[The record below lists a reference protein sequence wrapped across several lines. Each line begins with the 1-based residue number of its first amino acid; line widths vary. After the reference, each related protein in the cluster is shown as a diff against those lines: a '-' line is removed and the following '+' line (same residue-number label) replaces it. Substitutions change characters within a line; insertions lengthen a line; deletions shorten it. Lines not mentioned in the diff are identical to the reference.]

1 MTSVLSFIFVIAMLI
16 LIHELGHFIAAKI
29 VGIPVQE
36 FGIGFPPKI
45 LTLFKVGETEFTLN
59 WLPFGGFVRPRE
71 RPEDQDIPDELL
83 AAPPWK
89 RIFVLLAGSF
99 VNIAA
104 AILLLAFAYY
114 QIGNKLDH
122 VLIVGVDENSPAATA
137 GLMENDYIL
146 TINGTN
152 IEAID
157 QIQTIIAE
165 NKGVEVLVTYQR
177 DGQTNTTTL
186 VPRVDYDPLVEGPI
200 GISLFSP
207 LTFGESVQESV
218 AFLIYQVQQIAN
230 VPFRLVGF
238 KGMFDGYQLAQDM
251 DASGTDVAAGS
262 NTLWFI
268 ASISFSLGVINL
280 LPIPFFDGG
289 KILLALPELL
299 FKRRV
304 PMNLYYVLNMISL
317 GLVMLLMVYVN
328 VQDFVNPSINL
339 IDLTLTPTP

>member
-1 MTSVLSFIFVIAMLI
+1 MTSVLSFVFVIAMLI

-29 VGIPVQE
+29 VGIPIQE
-36 FGIGFPPKI
+36 FAIGFPPKI
-45 LTLFKVGETEFTLN
+45 LTLFKLGETEFTLN
-59 WLPFGGFVRPRE
+59 WLPFGGYVRPRE
-71 RPEDQDIPDELL
+71 RPNDEQIPDELM
-83 AAPPWK
+83 ASRPWK

-99 VNIAA
+99 TNIVA

-114 QIGNKLDH
+114 QIGNKLEN
-122 VLIVGVDENSPAATA
+122 VLIVGVDDNSPAAEA
-137 GLMENDYIL
+137 GLLTEDYIL
-146 TINGTN
+146 AINGDQIDTV
-152 IEAID
+152 D
-157 QIQTIIAE
+157 QIQNIIAE
-165 NKGVEVLVTYQR
+165 NKGVEIQVTYQR
-177 DGQTNTTTL
+177 GDQTRTTTL
-186 VPRVDYDPLVEGPI
+186 VPRVDYDPLVEGPL

-207 LTFGESVQESV
+207 LNFGQSVLESVN
-218 AFLIYQVQQIAN
+218 FLIFQVQQIAS

-268 ASISFSLGVINL
+268 ASVSFSLGLINL

-289 KILLALPELL
+289 KILLALPEML

-304 PMNLYYVLNMISL
+304 PMNLYYMLNIVSF
-317 GLVMLLMVYVN
+317 GLAIILMVYIN
-328 VQDFVNPSINL
+328 VQDFVNPAIDL